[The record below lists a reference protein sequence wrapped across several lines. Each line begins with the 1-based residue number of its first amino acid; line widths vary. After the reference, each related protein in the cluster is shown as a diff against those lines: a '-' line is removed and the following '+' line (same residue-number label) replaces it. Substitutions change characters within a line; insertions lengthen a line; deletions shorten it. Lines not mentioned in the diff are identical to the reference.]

1 MAKDMIQELKDIQQ
15 LKSRRRNIFLIFL
28 CLLTGMIAGGIV
40 VLYTVLLEKS
50 SHLRNSFFEKIT
62 PLRLIAGL
70 AVFILLGLAVQFML
84 EKYPLIGENGIPQVS
99 GLLQK
104 KIKFN

>member
-40 VLYTVLLEKS
+40 VL
-50 SHLRNSFFEKIT
+50 
-62 PLRLIAGL
+62 
-70 AVFILLGLAVQFML
+70 
-84 EKYPLIGENGIPQVS
+84 
-99 GLLQK
+99 
-104 KIKFN
+104 